1 MPQFPCVVDSGQKE
15 KKKKRKV
22 CKKKILG
29 KKKSETVTIE
39 PGEAT
44 HTELVQF
51 LNKKKRY
58 NAVSKLFKNDI

>member
-22 CKKKILG
+22 CKKILG
-29 KKKSETVTIE
+29 KKKCKTVKIK

-44 HTELVQF
+44 HTELVRF

-58 NAVSKLFKNDI
+58 TAVSKLFKNDI